1 MRRSSLTRRQI
12 WKRCRGCD
20 ACVAGYGSALPSL
33 KSHLCLKS
41 EIGHTAV
48 FGAKF
53 GRLYRSIYSVQECP
67 IGRAVSGGGVD
78 NWSGAMTTTAS
89 AATAASAKQ
98 MMSTLLSKRNTPVCA
113 RCASVTTQSVAMAKC
128 ARCVYRTR
136 TRVEVRVE
144 AIDAKLGV

>member
-1 MRRSSLTRRQI
+1 MKRLTHRQI

-20 ACVAGYGSALPSL
+20 ACVAGCGSALPSL
-33 KSHLCLKS
+33 KSHLCLRS

-48 FGAKF
+48 FGTKF

-78 NWSGAMTTTAS
+78 NWSGAMTTTVNASVAASAKKTSALLSKRSLRAPARCATATTRS
-89 AATAASAKQ
+89 AATA
-98 MMSTLLSKRNTPVCA
+98 
-113 RCASVTTQSVAMAKC
+113 KC
-128 ARCVYRTR
+128 ARIVYLTR

-144 AIDAKLGV
+144 AIDAELGV